1 MALSESNTSVES
13 RWSGW
18 DDRDPDNISLLD
30 DVNGRK
36 GPEEQEE
43 APTLDWIASC
53 WVWFLV

>member
-1 MALSESNTSVES
+1 MSPTLQS
-13 RWSGW
+13 RADEAAGMIW
-18 DDRDPDNISLLD
+18 PDNISLL

-53 WVWFLV
+53 

>member
-1 MALSESNTSVES
+1 MALSESNTSVVS

-18 DDRDPDNISLLD
+18 DDMEHDPDNISLLD

-43 APTLDWIASC
+43 APTLDRLDC
-53 WVWFLV
+53 